1 MTLKRPEAV
10 KNITAY
16 LREHDLE
23 AVIREN
29 FPKIDEDAF
38 WFPKNSTLPERMEL
52 LAAHRNA
59 LCIQIRQLQ
68 ENMEKLDS
76 KIEFY
81 RTEIERMSNK

>member
-1 MTLKRPEAV
+1 
-10 KNITAY
+10 
-16 LREHDLE
+16 
-23 AVIREN
+23 
-29 FPKIDEDAF
+29 
-38 WFPKNSTLPERMEL
+38 MEL